1 MKSAKRIILELKD
14 KIKQQQQIEEIN
26 SKVKEENNKTRIWV
40 KGNKN
45 YIVDESY
52 EDFRTKLKIEIKNK
66 NHNKNIHGIKKI

>member
-1 MKSAKRIILELKD
+1 M
-14 KIKQQQQIEEIN
+14 IEVNIDNTIQSFEI
-26 SKVKEENNKTRIWV
+26 SDIHCYKEENNKTRIWV